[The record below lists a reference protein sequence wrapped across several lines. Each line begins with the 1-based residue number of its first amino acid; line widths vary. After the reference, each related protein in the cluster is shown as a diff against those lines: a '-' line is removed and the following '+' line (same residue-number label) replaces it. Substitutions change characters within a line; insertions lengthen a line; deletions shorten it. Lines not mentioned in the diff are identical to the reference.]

1 MYLVQLNAVR
11 AIHCSEAEAAAQEA
25 YEAEH
30 AGMGNLSSTA
40 TSTAST
46 DSSSSVPQQGLV
58 VKVFAALPQD
68 QQLLAFAPAPP
79 NTRKFV
85 LATNIAETSIT
96 ISGVRYVIDC
106 GFVKQRSFM
115 AGTGM
120 EALKV
125 CISNYTHHTT

>member
-1 MYLVQLNAVR
+1 MRQCYVHT
-11 AIHCSEAEAAAQEA
+11 IHCSEAEAAAQEA
-25 YEAEH
+25 YEAAH
-30 AGMGNLSSTA
+30 VGIGNLSSAA

-46 DSSSSVPQQGLV
+46 DSSSSTSSVPQQGLV

-96 ISGVRYVIDC
+96 ISGVRYVVDC

-125 CISNYTHHTT
+125 